1 MVGKLVAVERSG
13 VVLRSRVGER
23 VLLELVTTGESHLGE
38 IKSLN
43 DHLAVITLAPS
54 REGAYP
60 ARGSQV
66 RITFVRKDGLYE
78 EEGTVSDLVQDPDP
92 QLHVEVAGEAIRTQ
106 RRDFVRR
113 DASLNAEVEA
123 GGRRMKCVTKD
134 VSGGGISVLFSEL
147 PPILDGTE
155 FDVALNVPDGQV
167 PIKAKCLT
175 KFVREALRGS
185 RWLAGSQFISIADG
199 DRQRI
204 VRFVFRLE
212 LAQKRR

>member
-1 MVGKLVAVERSG
+1 MVEKLVAVERSG
-13 VVLRSRVGER
+13 IVLRSRVGER
-23 VLLELVTTGESHLGE
+23 VMLELVTTGESHLGE

-54 REGAYP
+54 REGGYP

-92 QLHVEVAGEAIRTQ
+92 QVYVEVAGEAIRTQ